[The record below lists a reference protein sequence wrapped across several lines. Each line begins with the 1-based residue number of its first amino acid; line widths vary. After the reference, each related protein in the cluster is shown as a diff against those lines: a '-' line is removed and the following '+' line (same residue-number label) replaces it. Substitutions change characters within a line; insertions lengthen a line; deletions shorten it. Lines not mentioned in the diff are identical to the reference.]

1 MKKALYSLIL
11 IGLFFQINAQT
22 TQVGINTTDPKAT
35 LDVAI
40 PNNYNAGQLAGI
52 SFPTLSGDQIEGM
65 ATLGLKTG
73 TVIYANAPSTSSTP
87 DVSTVGFWYWTGD
100 NIKKWEPFENPRE
113 LVIAK
118 NAEDPTKIGYTLR
131 ATRDKITELG
141 VTGIAG
147 SEYIGDGAIDF
158 VTRRGINNEI
168 VTYDGTDIGA
178 QGEGSFAWGYNN
190 LARGKYS
197 TVWGMNNEDYGV
209 NNTVFGGSD
218 YWGGMLKVINP
229 ENYDYIGGGG
239 NVVKGSYSLISGSG
253 NYSKGNNN
261 VFLGDNNSD
270 KDSDD
275 NSSYFNYV
283 FGSNNQFLNSY
294 YNNILGQYNVLNS
307 SSANV
312 IGRGNRFKN
321 FEGFV
326 LGDSNTVEGTTN
338 DMPFYST
345 YIIGSANRLK
355 SISKTSP
362 NNNYHTYN
370 IILGFGNEIGENSQY
385 LNLLGINSTVENN
398 TTTSLRGSRLF
409 SVGNGFAYDGDMHY
423 SQFIGIPNSTTSSD
437 AFTILKNGQVGI
449 GYDNFETRF
458 INTISANTPTQVD
471 INGNLLL
478 AGINSNTSTEATDK
492 IVVADA
498 DGVLK
503 TKDISALN
511 TNAWSL
517 TGNEGTDSSV
527 NFIGTTDY
535 TPLIFKVHG
544 STAGILTAWGT
555 QYGNVIFGENAAN
568 IDNGGNPSGS
578 VIIGTGAAGNLSNAG
593 CSYDVVLG
601 NAIRYKN
608 GGNNVIIGSQA
619 FLGTTEAE
627 PPGSR
632 NIIIG
637 SQVGIPGGEHN
648 ILLGGGFND
657 VGNYRLNIGNTIYGF
672 NVNRNNPDSTPYENK
687 LIGISV
693 PNPTENL
700 DINKNIRVR
709 GLPTNISTNISDKV
723 VVSDDNGV
731 LKTIERSTLG
741 GGSLQN
747 IYTSDGTIPA
757 NTSRTV
763 TVSDGSSVVF
773 QKVSGSTTVN
783 EVVNVL
789 GTVKTTAVD
798 LNSDQR
804 LKQNIQTL
812 ENSTSNISALRP
824 VSYHW
829 NEQGKAKGGN
839 NNLQYGFIAQEV
851 EKVLPHLV
859 NTDKDGYKSVN
870 YIEVIPV
877 LVKALQEEKKRNDD
891 QEARIKALEEK
902 K

>member
-1 MKKALYSLIL
+1 MIRKNTLLFAISFFSIL
-11 IGLFFQINAQT
+11 CSAQSQI
-22 TQVGINTTDPKAT
+22 GINTTDPKAT

-52 SFPTLSGDQIEGM
+52 SFPTLSGDQIEDM
-65 ATLGLKTG
+65 TTFGLKTG

-87 DVSTVGFWYWTGD
+87 DVSAVGFWYWTGD

-118 NAEDPTKIGYTLR
+118 NAADPTKIGYTLR

-218 YWGGMLKVINP
+218 YLGGMLKTINP
-229 ENYDYIGGGG
+229 GNYDYISGGG
-239 NVVKGSYSLISGSG
+239 NVVKGDYSLISGSG

-498 DGVLK
+498 NGVLK
-503 TKDISALN
+503 TKDASAVAASAEPWYNVATNTGATANTQDIYQMGKVGIGIVAPNSTLQVAGSMSAAIKSVGTYTATASDYTLIATGGAITLPN
-511 TNAWSL
+511 PATCEGRMYHIVYKSGTVTITNAIFV
-517 TGNEGTDSSV
+517 GGTSV
-527 NFIGTTDY
+527 TDY
-535 TPLIFKVHG
+535 GLHSG
-544 STAGILTAWGT
+544 AGG
-555 QYGNVIFGENAAN
+555 
-568 IDNGGNPSGS
+568 
-578 VIIGTGAAGNLSNAG
+578 
-593 CSYDVVLG
+593 
-601 NAIRYKN
+601 
-608 GGNNVIIGSQA
+608 QA
-619 FLGTTEAE
+619 
-627 PPGSR
+627 
-632 NIIIG
+632 
-637 SQVGIPGGEHN
+637 V
-648 ILLGGGFND
+648 
-657 VGNYRLNIGNTIYGF
+657 
-672 NVNRNNPDSTPYENK
+672 
-687 LIGISV
+687 
-693 PNPTENL
+693 
-700 DINKNIRVR
+700 
-709 GLPTNISTNISDKV
+709 
-723 VVSDDNGV
+723 
-731 LKTIERSTLG
+731 TL
-741 GGSLQN
+741 Q
-747 IYTSDGTIPA
+747 
-757 NTSRTV
+757 
-763 TVSDGSSVVF
+763 SDGSSWYAI
-773 QKVSGSTTVN
+773 S
-783 EVVNVL
+783 
-789 GTVKTTAVD
+789 
-798 LNSDQR
+798 R
-804 LKQNIQTL
+804 L
-812 ENSTSNISALRP
+812 
-824 VSYHW
+824 
-829 NEQGKAKGGN
+829 
-839 NNLQYGFIAQEV
+839 
-851 EKVLPHLV
+851 
-859 NTDKDGYKSVN
+859 
-870 YIEVIPV
+870 
-877 LVKALQEEKKRNDD
+877 
-891 QEARIKALEEK
+891 
-902 K
+902 

>member
-118 NAEDPTKIGYTLR
+118 NAADPTKIGYTLR

-218 YWGGMLKVINP
+218 YLGGMLKTINP
-229 ENYDYIGGGG
+229 GNYDYISGGG
-239 NVVKGSYSLISGSG
+239 NVVKGDYSLISGSG

-498 DGVLK
+498 NGVLK
-503 TKDISALN
+503 TKDASAVAASAEPWYNVATNTGATANTQDIYQMGKVGIGIVAPNSTLQVAGSMSAAIKSVGTYTATASDYTLIATGGAITLPN
-511 TNAWSL
+511 PATCEGRMYHIVYKSGTVTITNAIFV
-517 TGNEGTDSSV
+517 GGTSV
-527 NFIGTTDY
+527 TDY
-535 TPLIFKVHG
+535 GLHSG
-544 STAGILTAWGT
+544 AGG
-555 QYGNVIFGENAAN
+555 
-568 IDNGGNPSGS
+568 
-578 VIIGTGAAGNLSNAG
+578 
-593 CSYDVVLG
+593 
-601 NAIRYKN
+601 
-608 GGNNVIIGSQA
+608 QA
-619 FLGTTEAE
+619 
-627 PPGSR
+627 
-632 NIIIG
+632 
-637 SQVGIPGGEHN
+637 V
-648 ILLGGGFND
+648 
-657 VGNYRLNIGNTIYGF
+657 
-672 NVNRNNPDSTPYENK
+672 
-687 LIGISV
+687 
-693 PNPTENL
+693 
-700 DINKNIRVR
+700 
-709 GLPTNISTNISDKV
+709 
-723 VVSDDNGV
+723 
-731 LKTIERSTLG
+731 TL
-741 GGSLQN
+741 Q
-747 IYTSDGTIPA
+747 
-757 NTSRTV
+757 
-763 TVSDGSSVVF
+763 SDGSSWYAI
-773 QKVSGSTTVN
+773 S
-783 EVVNVL
+783 
-789 GTVKTTAVD
+789 
-798 LNSDQR
+798 R
-804 LKQNIQTL
+804 L
-812 ENSTSNISALRP
+812 
-824 VSYHW
+824 
-829 NEQGKAKGGN
+829 
-839 NNLQYGFIAQEV
+839 
-851 EKVLPHLV
+851 
-859 NTDKDGYKSVN
+859 
-870 YIEVIPV
+870 
-877 LVKALQEEKKRNDD
+877 
-891 QEARIKALEEK
+891 
-902 K
+902 

>member
-1 MKKALYSLIL
+1 MIRKNTLLFAISFFSIL
-11 IGLFFQINAQT
+11 CSAQSQI
-22 TQVGINTTDPKAT
+22 GINTTDPKAT

-52 SFPTLSGDQIEGM
+52 SFPTLSGDQIEDM
-65 ATLGLKTG
+65 TTFGLKTG

-87 DVSTVGFWYWTGD
+87 DVSAVGFWYWTGD

-118 NAEDPTKIGYTLR
+118 NAADPTKIGYTLR

-218 YWGGMLKVINP
+218 YLGGMLKTINP
-229 ENYDYIGGGG
+229 GNYDYISGGG
-239 NVVKGSYSLISGSG
+239 NVVKGDYSLISGSG

-423 SQFIGIPNSTTSSD
+423 SQFIGIPNSTTTSD

-498 DGVLK
+498 NGVLK
-503 TKDISALN
+503 TKDASAVAASAEPWYNVATNTGATANTQDIYQMGKVGIGIVAPNSTLQVAGSMSAAIKSVGTYTATASDYTLIATGGAITLPN
-511 TNAWSL
+511 PATCEGRMYHIVYKSGTVTITNAIFV
-517 TGNEGTDSSV
+517 GGTSV
-527 NFIGTTDY
+527 TDY
-535 TPLIFKVHG
+535 GLHSG
-544 STAGILTAWGT
+544 AGG
-555 QYGNVIFGENAAN
+555 
-568 IDNGGNPSGS
+568 
-578 VIIGTGAAGNLSNAG
+578 
-593 CSYDVVLG
+593 
-601 NAIRYKN
+601 
-608 GGNNVIIGSQA
+608 QA
-619 FLGTTEAE
+619 
-627 PPGSR
+627 
-632 NIIIG
+632 
-637 SQVGIPGGEHN
+637 V
-648 ILLGGGFND
+648 
-657 VGNYRLNIGNTIYGF
+657 
-672 NVNRNNPDSTPYENK
+672 
-687 LIGISV
+687 
-693 PNPTENL
+693 
-700 DINKNIRVR
+700 
-709 GLPTNISTNISDKV
+709 
-723 VVSDDNGV
+723 
-731 LKTIERSTLG
+731 TL
-741 GGSLQN
+741 Q
-747 IYTSDGTIPA
+747 
-757 NTSRTV
+757 
-763 TVSDGSSVVF
+763 SDGSSWYAI
-773 QKVSGSTTVN
+773 S
-783 EVVNVL
+783 
-789 GTVKTTAVD
+789 
-798 LNSDQR
+798 R
-804 LKQNIQTL
+804 L
-812 ENSTSNISALRP
+812 
-824 VSYHW
+824 
-829 NEQGKAKGGN
+829 
-839 NNLQYGFIAQEV
+839 
-851 EKVLPHLV
+851 
-859 NTDKDGYKSVN
+859 
-870 YIEVIPV
+870 
-877 LVKALQEEKKRNDD
+877 
-891 QEARIKALEEK
+891 
-902 K
+902 